1 MLGGAWRYMEV
12 HIDVDGGAWRCMEVH
27 GGAFFIK
34 SCRSRCRSSRCKE
47 VERGAGAGAGAWWCL
62 CKEVQEHV
70 QVQQVQRGGK
80 W

>member
-1 MLGGAWRYMEV
+1 
-12 HIDVDGGAWRCMEVH
+12 MEVH
-27 GGAFFIK
+27 GGALRCMEVLGGEWWCMEVYGGAFIK